1 MKLSLVAPCFNEEE
15 NVGPFYEAVKH
26 AFMQVDYEY
35 EIVFVN
41 DGSRDQTR
49 KRLKELYLEDKEHI
63 CVISFSRNFG
73 KEAAIL
79 AGMRRAT
86 GDYVAIIDAD
96 LQQRPEVVRDMV
108 AFLEEHEEYDCVAAY
123 QEKRKESKIMHLFKK
138 MFYHIM
144 DRTSDVRFV
153 DGASDFRTFRRQMV
167 DTIIDLPEYF
177 RFSKGIFSWVGFET
191 YYIPYQVEERN
202 AGESKWSFWKLVKY
216 AVEGFI
222 SFTTF
227 PLKIATFLG
236 AVTSGFSVFYLIVVV
251 LEKLIYEID
260 VPGYPTIIVLILM
273 LGGIQLLILGIMGEY
288 LARIYV
294 EGKRRPIYIEREVL
308 MKEMEEKQC

>member
-1 MKLSLVAPCFNEEE
+1 MRLSLVTPCYNEED
-15 NVGPFYEAVKH
+15 NVLPFYESVK
-26 AFMQVDYEY
+26 QVFDGLDYEY

-41 DGSRDQTR
+41 DGSKDQTR
-49 KRLKELYLEDKEHI
+49 KRLEKIYLLDKDHVR
-63 CVISFSRNFG
+63 VINFTRNFG

-79 AGMRRAT
+79 AGMRRST
-86 GDYVAIIDAD
+86 GDYVALIDAD
-96 LQQRPEVVRDMV
+96 LQQRPEIVKDMV

-123 QEKRKESKIMHLFKK
+123 QERRREGKIMHFFKK
-138 MFYHIM
+138 VFYRIM

-167 DTIIDLPEYF
+167 NTIMDLPEYF
-177 RFSKGIFSWVGFET
+177 RFSKGIFSWVGYET

-236 AVTSGFSVFYLIVVV
+236 AITSGFSVIYLIVVI

-308 MKEMEEKQC
+308 MKEKEEKEC